1 MILLLIF
8 VLMVCFAFALLV
20 RVCFLCS
27 NIDCPLFKLNCQIC
41 GVQRIGGKNSSL
53 HLVFIFLSLGNLRM
67 SNLAKT
73 FLLTAG
79 KCLRLS
85 FFWRQKIRFRRYY
98 GRHTVKIMLRQVPFK
113 AKLSSERDFL
123 LYLSYKRALQYVG
136 GCCCV
141 TLAVRSGHQQQGTRP
156 RCQDRGRFLR

>member
-1 MILLLIF
+1 MR
-8 VLMVCFAFALLV
+8 V
-20 RVCFLCS
+20 RFLWS

-53 HLVFIFLSLGNLRM
+53 HLVFIFFILLLSLGNLRM

-85 FFWRQKIRFRRYY
+85 FFWRQKIRFCRYCE
-98 GRHTVKIMLRQVPFK
+98 RHTVKIMLRQVPFK
-113 AKLSSERDFL
+113 AKLSSERNFL
-123 LYLSYKRALQYVG
+123 FYLSYKRALQYVG

-141 TLAVRSGHQQQGTRP
+141 ILTVRSGHQQQGTCP